1 MYLLFLEKLLLT
13 PAVTGGRTQ
22 PSHPAR
28 RLPPSR
34 YTQGMNSN
42 HHSVTQSRRRMS
54 PSRKPHWAAGSA
66 SGGRAQTRRRSVAR
80 SHAKACRAPLRRS
93 DRLSTLHVTR
103 HSWQHLPLRRL
114 VLIFVNSYKLITNAY
129 CVLYP
134 YQKAFKWWNH
144 DDLRVNDVLSPNLGI
159 IYPSCRGSSLPS
171 NFFIPPTPTLTG
183 GVK

>member
-1 MYLLFLEKLLLT
+1 VEVLTAYWSLIYSCSLFWGFPRHMYLLFLEKLLLT

-66 SGGRAQTRRRSVAR
+66 SGGRAQTRRRSVAP

-134 YQKAFKWWNH
+134 YQKAFK
-144 DDLRVNDVLSPNLGI
+144 
-159 IYPSCRGSSLPS
+159 
-171 NFFIPPTPTLTG
+171 
-183 GVK
+183 